1 MGSNAIS
8 APVTVAQVNAAIS
21 GQAITPGSMTISGA
35 ASATPLLQITNTTA
49 APTVA
54 PVQITTAA
62 AADLA
67 IAAQVAADAA
77 ERWTMDSSGLAN
89 WGSGAGAT
97 DVRQKRSGNGILQLA
112 VGSFDIF
119 GTGSGYQV
127 KEGVNSKQ
135 GIATLVAGTVTV
147 ATTAVTANSRIML
160 TPQTSGGTPGFV
172 GISAR
177 VAGTSFTITS
187 SNAGD
192 TSTVAYQV
200 FEPG

>member
-1 MGSNAIS
+1 MGNALGQPIT
-8 APVTVAQVNAAIS
+8 AAQVNAAIA
-21 GQAITPGSMTISGA
+21 GQAITPGSLAISGA
-35 ASATPLLQITNTTA
+35 ASAAPLLSIINTQAT
-49 APTVA
+49 PTVA

-67 IAAQVAADAA
+67 IATEVTGDAA
-77 ERWTMDSSGLAN
+77 ERWTMDSSGLTN
-89 WGSGAGAT
+89 WGGGVSAP
-97 DVRQKRSGNGILQLA
+97 DVRQKRSGNGILQLT
-112 VGSFDIF
+112 VGSYDVA

-127 KEGVNSKQ
+127 KEGANCKQ

-160 TPQTSGGTPGFV
+160 TAQSPGGTPGFV

-192 TSTVAYQV
+192 TSVIGYEV